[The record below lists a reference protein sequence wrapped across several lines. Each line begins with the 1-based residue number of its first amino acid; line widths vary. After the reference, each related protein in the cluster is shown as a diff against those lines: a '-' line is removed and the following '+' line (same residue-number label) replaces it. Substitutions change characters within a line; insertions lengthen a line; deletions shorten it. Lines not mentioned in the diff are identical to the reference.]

1 MRWVRLIEVG
11 RVICF
16 VYLGLGPSEMR
27 TQRRKL
33 LVWWELWEVGDRLR
47 VMRGGWLLKLKY
59 REERRE
65 IIAGRVR
72 VMRGGWVQY
81 NFWGESLGWVLR
93 HEGEHREERRDEMRV
108 QRRKLLVGWELW
120 EVGDRLR
127 VMRWV
132 TSKTQVQRREE
143 RNYCWSGESYER
155 WMSSIFLGWEFRVS
169 SETWG
174 RAQRREERWDD

>member
-1 MRWVRLIEVG
+1 MTHLKPLLGLIRLDPWGVRWVRLIEVG

-27 TQRRKL
+27 IQRRKL

-47 VMRGGWLLKLKY
+47 VMRGEWLLKLKY

-81 NFWGESLGWVLR
+81 FRGESLGWVLR
-93 HEGEHREERRDEMRV
+93 HEIEHREERRDES
-108 QRRKLLVGWELW
+108 
-120 EVGDRLR
+120 
-127 VMRWV
+127 
-132 TSKTQVQRREE
+132 TEE
-143 RNYCWSGESYER
+143 RRQN
-155 WMSSIFLGWEFRVS
+155 
-169 SETWG
+169 
-174 RAQRREERWDD
+174 